1 MGETRTRAVDVRV
14 SAATN
19 RDLKAEVQQKAFRE
33 DLYFLLNVFP
43 IESVPLR
50 RRLEDIPILAQEF
63 LNRACQKFNRPTL
76 ALRERDVE
84 TLKAYHW
91 PGNVRELGNGIER
104 QVITA
109 DGRLDLDLPGPDST
123 ARINTTTPPARHYSG
138 ELMTEQELRELEKQN
153 LTRALTMSSGR
164 VFGEDG
170 AAAML
175 GIKPT
180 TLTSRLKKLKIEPR
194 EFQVRPE

>member
-1 MGETRTRAVDVRV
+1 
-14 SAATN
+14 
-19 RDLKAEVQQKAFRE
+19 
-33 DLYFLLNVFP
+33 
-43 IESVPLR
+43 
-50 RRLEDIPILAQEF
+50 
-63 LNRACQKFNRPTL
+63 
-76 ALRERDVE
+76 
-84 TLKAYHW
+84 
-91 PGNVRELGNGIER
+91 
-104 QVITA
+104 
-109 DGRLDLDLPGPDST
+109 
-123 ARINTTTPPARHYSG
+123 
-138 ELMTEQELRELEKQN
+138 MTEQELRELEKQN